1 LIGLST
7 AAVVCVVAAAAA
19 LATGGPETNA
29 VGLDARAL
37 PALAAELGE
46 VGTVELKRQDLDVTF
61 RRKGED
67 WLVEQK
73 GGYPADAGKV
83 RQVVL
88 ALADMTLVEP
98 KTREPKLYPRLEVE
112 DPGKGKSALVSL
124 SGQKGEKIGALIIGK
139 RSYDRLGAGNDG
151 VYVREPG
158 KAQSWL
164 ARGGLD
170 LSGDLV
176 GWLDRQVI
184 DIKQGRIAKVTL
196 TQTNGTSLVLSRKT
210 ADGKFAVEGAA
221 ADTKYK
227 NDTATGEPA
236 QALETLDLTDV
247 VPAAKMP
254 LPKKGVATA
263 SYTTFDGLTVELK
276 LFEDNKK
283 DWVAVAATGTGKAAA
298 EAKKIEA
305 RVSPWRYQIPQF
317 KAQMLQTKLA
327 DLLAPPPPPPSPPA
341 PASPPAP
348 PSPPAPAPK
357 TP

>member
-1 LIGLST
+1 MQRQSLIGLCA

-19 LATGGPETNA
+19 LATGGPENDS
-29 VGLDARAL
+29 VGADQRAL

-46 VGTVELKRQDLDVTF
+46 VGTVGLKRQGLDLTF
-61 RRKGED
+61 RRKGD
-67 WLVEQK
+67 AWLVEQK

-112 DPGKGKSALVSL
+112 DPGKGKSALVTL
-124 SGQKGEKIGALIIGK
+124 SDEHGKKIGALIVGK

-176 GWLDRQVI
+176 GWLDRRVV
-184 DIKQGRIAKVTL
+184 DIKENRIAKMTMI
-196 TQTNGTSLVLSRKT
+196 QPDGTSLTLSRKT

-227 NDTATGEPA
+227 SDTATGEPA

-247 VPAAKMP
+247 VPAAK
-254 LPKKGVATA
+254 LPVPDKGVTTA
-263 SYTTFDGLTVELK
+263 SYTTFDGLTIGLK

-283 DWVAVAATGTGKAAA
+283 DWVAVSATGAGKEAA

-305 RVSPWRYQIPQF
+305 RVSPWRYQIPEF
-317 KAQMLQTKLA
+317 KAQMLETKLA
-327 DLLAPPPPPPSPPA
+327 DLVAPPPPSPP
-341 PASPPAP
+341 PPPPAP
-348 PSPPAPAPK
+348 KKP
-357 TP
+357 

>member
-1 LIGLST
+1 LIGLGA

-19 LATGGPETNA
+19 LATGGPEINA

-37 PALAAELGE
+37 PALASELGE
-46 VGTVELKRQDLDVTF
+46 VGTVELKRQDLDLTF

-83 RQVVL
+83 RQIVL

-98 KTREPKLYPRLEVE
+98 KTREPKLYSRLEVE

-124 SGQKGEKIGALIIGK
+124 SGKKGEKIGALIIGK

-151 VYVREPG
+151 VYVREPDR
-158 KAQSWL
+158 AQSWL

-176 GWLDRQVI
+176 SWLDRRVV
-184 DIKQGRIAKVTL
+184 DIKEGRMAKITL
-196 TQTNGTSLVLSRKT
+196 TQPDGTSLVLSRKT

-227 NDTATGEPA
+227 SDTATGEPA

-247 VPAAKMP
+247 TPAAKMP
-254 LPKKGVATA
+254 LPKKGVTTA
-263 SYTTFDGLTVELK
+263 SYTTFDGLTVGLK

-283 DWVAVAATGTGKAAA
+283 DWVAVSATGTGKAAA

-305 RVSPWRYQIPQF
+305 RASPWRYQIPQF

-327 DLLAPPPPPPSPPA
+327 DLLAPPPPPAPA
-341 PASPPAP
+341 PSSSP
-348 PSPPAPAPK
+348 PPAPAPK